1 MSAPAVALA
10 AAAPVAAGAAPGG
23 SDLKVWVVIV
33 VLGAGTYL
41 LRWSFLGA
49 IGSRPVPVWLARAL
63 RYTAVAVLP
72 AIAAPLVAWPAATA
86 GRPDPA
92 RLAAAAVTVAV
103 GVATRSV
110 LAAILAGLATLFGML
125 QFWA

>member
-1 MSAPAVALA
+1 MIAPAALA
-10 AAAPVAAGAAPGG
+10 AAPLAAVAGPAGR
-23 SDLKVWVVIV
+23 DVKVWVVIV

-72 AIAAPLVAWPAATA
+72 AIAAPLVVWPAATA

-103 GVATRSV
+103 GFVTRSV
-110 LAAILAGLATLFGML
+110 LAAIVAGLVTLFGML